1 MELKQNFTDSKF
13 SYETPLV
20 FLPISYVHFEDFA
33 TDFHVKC
40 LT

>member
-1 MELKQNFTDSKF
+1 MELKQNFTDSKI
-13 SYETPLV
+13 SYETPHY
-20 FLPISYVHFEDFA
+20 FCQYRKHFEDFA